1 MSLILDIALYFALGC
16 FVTAI
21 GMAVYRLAFGP
32 SMADRILA
40 LDAMYINGML
50 TLLTLGLR
58 FGSSLYFDIGLLIC
72 IFGFVGSVA
81 MAKFLLRGEVIE
93 P

>member
-1 MSLILDIALYFALGC
+1 MNQILYLASTFALGC
-16 FVTAI
+16 FVLALGIAVIRLSLGPTA
-21 GMAVYRLAFGP
+21 
-32 SMADRILA
+32 ADRVLA
-40 LDAMYINGML
+40 LDTMYINGML
-50 TLLTLGLR
+50 ILLALGLR
-58 FGSSLYFDIGLLIC
+58 FNSPLYFDIALLIC

>member
-1 MSLILDIALYFALGC
+1 MSYLFQFAVFFALGC
-16 FVTAI
+16 FVV
-21 GMAVYRLAFGP
+21 GMCLSVYRLAFGP
-32 SMADRILA
+32 AMADRILA

-50 TLLTLGLR
+50 ALLTLGLR
-58 FGSSLYFDIGLLIC
+58 FGSSLYFDIALLIC
-72 IFGFVGSVA
+72 IFGFVGSMA

>member
-1 MSLILDIALYFALGC
+1 MSQVLNIAIFFALGC
-16 FVTAI
+16 FVIAMS
-21 GMAVYRLAFGP
+21 MAVYRLAFGP
-32 SMADRILA
+32 SMADRVLA

-50 TLLTLGLR
+50 VLLTLGLR
-58 FGSSLYFDIGLLIC
+58 FGSPLYFDIGLLIC

>member
-1 MSLILDIALYFALGC
+1 MNQIVTIAVFFALGC
-16 FVTAI
+16 FVAGI
-21 GMAVYRLAFGP
+21 CLSVYRLAFGP
-32 SMADRILA
+32 SMADRVLA

-50 TLLTLGLR
+50 VLLTLGLR
-58 FGSSLYFDIGLLIC
+58 FGSPLYFDIALLIC